1 MINFDRLKMEIS
13 DITYTD
19 EQLTVFLLEN
29 GLTAEE
35 EYDPSSN
42 TNKKKILKTALSI
55 LEAIANNPQ
64 LMKSYK
70 NEDISVMEFSQ
81 NLQSRIDQL
90 ERKIRLLPDD
100 DNVYKDGSS
109 FVYIFNQ

>member
-1 MINFDRLKMEIS
+1 MTNLERLKMEIS

-29 GLTAEE
+29 DLTDTDG
-35 EYDPSSN
+35 YNPSSN
-42 TNKKKILKTALSI
+42 TNKKNILKTALSI

-70 NEDISVMEFSQ
+70 SEEISVTEFSE
-81 NLQSRIDQL
+81 NLQNRIDQL
-90 ERKIRLLPDD
+90 ERKIRMLPDD
-100 DNVYKDGSS
+100 YEVYNDAAT
-109 FVYIFNQ
+109 FVYIFNE